1 MLRLLV
7 FLLTA
12 LCGVGPVWAQLT
24 PDQRLLDF
32 QTLAGLYAKRY
43 APASWKSTALAVNIF
58 DLKPWLDRVRSAP
71 TDLDFYQICA
81 EYVAQFQDGHS
92 SFRTPSNL
100 VADLGLF
107 TDIYDGKLLIEQI
120 NRTRYPANLFPFAV
134 GDELV
139 SMDGQPVEAILAD
152 LVRQKGFGTLRGA
165 RRMAA
170 DALPYRQQ
178 MFYAKT
184 ADLPDE
190 TEVEIRRAQTGVL
203 EKYRLTWLKTGSPI
217 RTIPPVPDPLLA
229 LNAEDG
235 PGSSAPY
242 LGLLNDLRN
251 WSLDPLLLGGQQRT
265 VTDESGEQVSRE
277 YVLGWG
283 IRAPYYNLPADF
295 VIRRGNSGGD
305 NFYTG
310 TFTADGQRI
319 GFIRIPHFS
328 PQLAQFA
335 VRELEAE
342 IAFMKANT
350 DGLIVDVTRNT
361 GGTCVGL
368 DYAQRL
374 IPREVYAFSE
384 LFRPTQSTINSFESS
399 LRLAR
404 LLRAEPWVITTYETL
419 LQAVTEAAAA
429 NRGMTAPLPSC
440 APAFSP
446 TFIAPRLTY
455 PPLLGDDGQPVAYDK
470 PLIVLAD
477 ELSVSFGDIFPAM
490 MQDNRRGPIVGIRTG
505 GLGGSISTWQ
515 VGVYSEATAST
526 TNTLVVRRGDVKAPD
541 LPAAPYIENIGV
553 LPDIDLDYMT
563 RENLMTRGRPFMGKV
578 TQIMLEEIR
587 KPRVQ

>member
-1 MLRLLV
+1 MLRLVL

-12 LCGVGPVWAQLT
+12 LGLAAPVRGQLT
-24 PDQRLLDF
+24 ADQRTLDF

-58 DLKPWLDRVRSAP
+58 DLKPWLDRVRSAS
-71 TDLDFYQICA
+71 TDLDFYQVCA
-81 EYVAQFQDGHS
+81 EYVAQFQDGHA
-92 SFRTPSNL
+92 SFRTPSNF

-120 NRTRYPANLFPFAV
+120 NRTRYPANLFPFTT

-139 SMDGQPVEAILAD
+139 SMDGRPVEAILME
-152 LVRQKGFGTLRGA
+152 LVRQKGSGTLRGA

-178 MFYAKT
+178 MFYPKT
-184 ADLPDE
+184 AELPDQ
-190 TEVEIRRAQTGVL
+190 TEVEIRRAQTGAL

-217 RTIPPVPDPLLA
+217 RTIPPVPDPVLSA
-229 LNAEDG
+229 TADTG
-235 PGSSAPY
+235 PASGEPY
-242 LGLLNDLRN
+242 LTLLNDLRN
-251 WSLDPLLLGGQQRT
+251 WSLDPHWLAGQQRT
-265 VTDESGEQVSRE
+265 LTGDNGEEISRS

-283 IRAPYYNLPADF
+283 QRAPYYNLPTDF
-295 VIRRGNSGGD
+295 AIRRGNSGGD

-319 GFIRIPHFS
+319 GFIRIPNFS

-335 VRELEAE
+335 VREMDAE
-342 IAFMKANT
+342 IAFMKAST

-361 GGTCVGL
+361 GGNCVGL
-368 DYAQRL
+368 DYALRL

-404 LLRAEPWVITTYETL
+404 LLRAEPWVISTYEML

-440 APAFSP
+440 APALSN

-455 PPLLGDDGQPVAYDK
+455 APLVGDDGQPVAYDK

-490 MQDNRRGPIVGIRTG
+490 MQDNRRGPIVGVRTG
-505 GLGGSISTWQ
+505 GLGGSISTWP
-515 VGVYSEATAST
+515 VGVYSESSAST

-553 LPDIDLDYMT
+553 LPDIELDYMT
-563 RENLMTRGRPFMGKV
+563 RENLITRGRPFMDKV

-587 KPRVQ
+587 KPRAQ